1 MIVVERACVCGQWRC
16 SSLCACA
23 SRPIIAP
30 DTMANPALSCAP
42 PRVGRRWAQPSAGQ
56 LRGGYAHKADTHC
69 ASIAI
74 SKSCSN
80 LPSRVK
86 LRNVEAAAAPAAAAA
101 AGRAR
106 TASESQLAATTTPS
120 LTAGAS
126 SARRRHGGLADQRHV
141 GLEMDRGDTPSFRRL
156 ARLTAHCAAG
166 DESKKG
172 RVVALGDAVAA
183 KKPGATNQTDV
194 GRTAGRRLSLATC
207 QFGITADVRANVA
220 EVKRQMREVRRSHT
234 GLRTPLALTQSARA
248 SAALH
253 AGCRPRS

>member
-1 MIVVERACVCGQWRC
+1 
-16 SSLCACA
+16 
-23 SRPIIAP
+23 
-30 DTMANPALSCAP
+30 MANPALSCAP

-69 ASIAI
+69 QYCNQQVLQQFAQ
-74 SKSCSN
+74 
-80 LPSRVK
+80 PSEIESQCGGR
-86 LRNVEAAAAPAAAAA
+86 RAPAAALK
-101 AGRAR
+101 AG

-194 GRTAGRRLSLATC
+194 GRTAGPRLSLATC

>member
-1 MIVVERACVCGQWRC
+1 MHTKLIR
-16 SSLCACA
+16 
-23 SRPIIAP
+23 IA
-30 DTMANPALSCAP
+30 N
-42 PRVGRRWAQPSAGQ
+42 
-56 LRGGYAHKADTHC
+56 
-69 ASIAI
+69 IAI

-86 LRNVEAAAAPAAAAA
+86 LRVNVDAEAAAPRPPAAARPRPAA
-101 AGRAR
+101 RAR
-106 TASESQLAATTTPS
+106 TGTASESQLAATTTPS

-126 SARRRHGGLADQRHV
+126 SARRRHGGLADQRDV

-194 GRTAGRRLSLATC
+194 GRTAGPRLSLATC